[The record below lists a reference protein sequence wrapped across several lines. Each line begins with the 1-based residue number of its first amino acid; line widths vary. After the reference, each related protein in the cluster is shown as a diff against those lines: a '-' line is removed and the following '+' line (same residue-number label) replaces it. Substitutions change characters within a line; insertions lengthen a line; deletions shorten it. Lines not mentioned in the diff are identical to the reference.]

1 MLIAH
6 YIGDHADDSLL
17 ERLGVMLTRLAQKG
31 PHSDVTHT
39 EAIHEIHA
47 DGSVTMASSS
57 LRDGGVRSKTVR
69 LNPLHWLITDVPQW
83 DVQQS
88 IDLLAAT
95 QGWPYDSRG
104 AWALF
109 LPGSQ
114 SSLAYFCNKWVAT
127 PYLRASG
134 TFSPSQFC
142 AICMSIG
149 SDVTRQFFSHQP
161 PKEAP

>member
-1 MLIAH
+1 MLISH

-17 ERLGVMLTRLAQKG
+17 ERAGVMFTRLAQKG
-31 PHSDVTHT
+31 PYSDVTHT
-39 EAIHEIHA
+39 EAIHALHA

-57 LRDGGVRSKTVR
+57 LRDGGVRPKTVR
-69 LNPLHWLITDVPQW
+69 LNPMHWLITDVPMW

-88 IDLLAAT
+88 IALLEVT
-95 QGWPYDSRG
+95 NGQPYDWRG

-109 LPGSQ
+109 LPGSPDGR
-114 SSLAYFCNKWVAT
+114 SSFCNKWVAT
-127 PYLRASG
+127 PYLQAPG

-149 SDVTRQFFSHQP
+149 ADVTAEFFRNRL
-161 PKEAP
+161 